1 MEAGLCPL
9 PRWRCDEE
17 CALPLLGDGED
28 DGEVL
33 SEKYALVE
41 TDLPAAGF
49 AFAGERVDGCCDTAT
64 YGTDKH
70 SPGVSSGVYSGGVS
84 ALFFVAVH

>member
-1 MEAGLCPL
+1 MAADLWTL
-9 PRWRCDEE
+9 SRWECDEE
-17 CALPLLGDGED
+17 CAFPLLGDGGD

-49 AFAGERVDGCCDTAT
+49 AFAGEGVDGCCDTAT
-64 YGTDKH
+64 YGTSKDGF
-70 SPGVSSGVYSGGVS
+70 SRGVYSGGVP
-84 ALFFVAVH
+84 ALFYVADD

>member
-1 MEAGLCPL
+1 MAADLWTL
-9 PRWRCDEE
+9 SRWECDEE
-17 CALPLLGDGED
+17 CAFPLLGDGGD

-49 AFAGERVDGCCDTAT
+49 AFAGEGVDGCDDIAT
-64 YGTDKH
+64 YRTDKH
-70 SPGVSSGVYSGGVS
+70 SGGFSRGVYSGGVS
-84 ALFFVAVH
+84 ALFYISYD